1 MKIITRD
8 DLPLI
13 DNEII
18 KIIMLHQNNL
28 RDIRLKSND
37 IDLNDFTI
45 EQMTSFVKFCQDK
58 TK

>member
-28 RDIRLKSND
+28 RDIRLKAND
-37 IDLNDFTI
+37 IDLNNFTM

>member
-18 KIIMLHQNNL
+18 KVVMLHQNNL
-28 RDIRLKSND
+28 RDIRLKAND
-37 IDLNDFTI
+37 IDLNNFTM